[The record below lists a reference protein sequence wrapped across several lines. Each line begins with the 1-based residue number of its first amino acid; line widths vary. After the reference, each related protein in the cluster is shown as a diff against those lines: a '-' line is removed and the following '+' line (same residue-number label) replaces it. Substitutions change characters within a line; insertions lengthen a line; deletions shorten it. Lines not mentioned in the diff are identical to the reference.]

1 MEMLTKKFPIL
12 EKEKLAPGI
21 TYFQIKAPLVA
32 RKCQPGQFIILRLD
46 EKGERIP
53 LTMTEY
59 DREKGTISIVVQDV
73 GRTTH
78 QLSLMNIGD
87 VVEDVLGP
95 LGVPTPIEKVGTVL
109 CVGGGV
115 GVALLYPEAK
125 AYKEKGNRVISL
137 IGARSKDYLFFQD
150 KIEAISDEVKYSTDD
165 GTFGHHGFVTDL
177 VKEILEGGETINEVI
192 AIGPLPM
199 MKRVAEITR
208 PYKIKTIVSL
218 NPIML
223 DGTGMCGGCRV
234 RVGGV
239 VKFACVEGPDFDAHE
254 VDFDDLMKR
263 QKRFQEEE
271 KIALEKKN

>member
-1 MEMLTKKFPIL
+1 MLTKKFPIL

-137 IGARSKDYLFFQD
+137 IGARSKNYLFFQD
-150 KIEAISDEVKYSTDD
+150 KIEAVSDEVKYSTDD

>member
-1 MEMLTKKFPIL
+1 MLTKKFPIL

>member
-1 MEMLTKKFPIL
+1 MLTKKFPIL
-12 EKEKLAPGI
+12 EKEKLAPAI
-21 TYFQIKAPLVA
+21 TYFKIKAPLVA
-32 RKCQPGQFIILRLD
+32 RKCQSGQFIILRLD

-87 VVEDVLGP
+87 VIEDILGP

-150 KIEAISDEVKYSTDD
+150 KIEAVSDEVKYSTDD

-271 KIALEKKN
+271 KIVLEKKN

>member
-1 MEMLTKKFPIL
+1 MLTKKFPIL

-115 GVALLYPEAK
+115 GVALLYPETK

-150 KIEAISDEVKYSTDD
+150 KIEAVSDEVKYSTDD

-271 KIALEKKN
+271 KIALEKKI

>member
-1 MEMLTKKFPIL
+1 MLTKKFPIL

-137 IGARSKDYLFFQD
+137 IGARSKDYLFFQN

>member
-1 MEMLTKKFPIL
+1 MLTKKFPIL

-150 KIEAISDEVKYSTDD
+150 KIEAVSDEVKYSTDD

>member
-1 MEMLTKKFPIL
+1 MQTKKFPIL
-12 EKEKLAPGI
+12 EKERLAPEI
-21 TYFQIKAPLVA
+21 TFFQIKAPLVA

-59 DREKGTISIVVQDV
+59 NREKGTIGIVVQDV

-78 QLSLMNIGD
+78 QLSLMNPGD
-87 VVEDVLGP
+87 VIEDILGP
-95 LGVPTPIEKVGTVL
+95 LGVPTPIKKVGTVL

-125 AYKEKGNRVISL
+125 AYKEAGNRVISL
-137 IGARSKDYLFFQD
+137 IGARSKEFLFFQD
-150 KIEAISDEVKYSTDD
+150 RIEAVSDEVKYSTDD
-165 GTFGHHGFVTDL
+165 GSFGYPGFVTEL
-177 VKEILEGGETINEVI
+177 VKEVLQRGEKIDEVM

-199 MKRVAEITR
+199 MRGVAEITR

-234 RVGGV
+234 RVGGKT
-239 VKFACVEGPDFDAHE
+239 KFACVEGPDFDGHL
-254 VDFDDLMKR
+254 VDFEDLMKR

-271 KIALEKKN
+271 RICTRQQN

>member
-1 MEMLTKKFPIL
+1 MLTKKFPIL

-150 KIEAISDEVKYSTDD
+150 KIEAVSDEVKYSTDD

-271 KIALEKKN
+271 KIALEKKI

>member
-1 MEMLTKKFPIL
+1 MLTKKFPIL

-137 IGARSKDYLFFQD
+137 IGARSKNYLFFQD
-150 KIEAISDEVKYSTDD
+150 KIEAVSDEVKYSTDD

-271 KIALEKKN
+271 KIALEKKI

>member
-1 MEMLTKKFPIL
+1 MLTKKFPIL

-115 GVALLYPEAK
+115 GVALLYPETK

-150 KIEAISDEVKYSTDD
+150 KIEAVSDEVKYSTDD